1 MYGGTDKMAGI
12 QIKRFVETNEYRYPM
27 VLMGEGQD
35 YKLVMDNN
43 ELVACNGN
51 ALQLVQKLREKGAF
65 GSPSTTS
72 L

>member
-1 MYGGTDKMAGI
+1 
-12 QIKRFVETNEYRYPM
+12 M

-43 ELVACNGN
+43 ELTACNGN
-51 ALQLVQKLREKGAF
+51 ALQFVQKLRENGAF
-65 GSPSTTS
+65 GSSSTSS